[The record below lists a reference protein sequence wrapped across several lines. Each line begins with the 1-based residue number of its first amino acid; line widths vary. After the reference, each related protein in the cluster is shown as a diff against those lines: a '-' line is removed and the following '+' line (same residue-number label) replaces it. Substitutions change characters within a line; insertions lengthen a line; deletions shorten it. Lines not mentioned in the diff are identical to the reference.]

1 MAALMGWLAALL
13 FMLAAMLVS
22 LGGMG
27 LVRRSVRLST
37 LEEHREVAGFVY
49 AVIGVVYAVLLAFV
63 VIVAWEEQ
71 GEARTRVEREANA
84 LADLYRGARAFPAE
98 ARMARREDLRS
109 YAETVVGREWPAL
122 ARGGASP
129 ETQQAYDGL
138 WAGYLGLSPRTTY
151 ENAWYTQALERL
163 NDLGDERRL
172 RLLSSQSR
180 LPGLMWGVLWVGAL
194 VTVTF
199 SYFFGVRSAWSQG
212 LIVLSLSG
220 TIALILFLVLALDR
234 PFSGVIR
241 VGPEAFEQVIAIF
254 DRVEQDEAGR

>member
-1 MAALMGWLAALL
+1 MGWLWALL
-13 FMLAAMLVS
+13 FVLASVLAS
-22 LGGMG
+22 LGGML

-71 GEARTRVEREANA
+71 GEARARTEQEANA
-84 LADLYRGARAFPAE
+84 LADLYRGARAFPPE
-98 ARMARREDLRS
+98 ARTALREDLRG

-122 ARGGASP
+122 SRGEASP
-129 ETQQAYDGL
+129 ETQRAYDRL
-138 WAGYLGLSPRTTY
+138 WEGYLRLSPRTAY
-151 ENAWYTQALERL
+151 ESVWYTQALERL

-172 RLLSSQSR
+172 RLLSGQSR
-180 LPGLMWGVLWVGAL
+180 LPGLMWAVLWVGAL

-199 SYFFGVRSAWSQG
+199 SYFFGVRSVWSQG

-241 VGPEAFEQVIAIF
+241 VGPEAFEQVVTIF
-254 DRVEQDEAGR
+254 DRVARAETAP